1 MAAAPPMALAV
12 LGLELAVAAGADPVL
27 VAALAAVPAAPA
39 VPEVGAQKRPL
50 GAVDRLKS
58 TATAVLMGP
67 TDLLHQNRIE
77 QRRLRSGDED
87 PAGQLLGQ
95 NRCPPFPGAAARKQF

>member
-1 MAAAPPMALAV
+1 MALAV
-12 LGLELAVAAGADPVL
+12 LGLELAAAVAAGADPVL

-50 GAVDRLKS
+50 GAVGRLKS

-67 TDLLHQNRIE
+67 TDLLHQNRVLI
-77 QRRLRSGDED
+77 
-87 PAGQLLGQ
+87 
-95 NRCPPFPGAAARKQF
+95 AA

>member
-1 MAAAPPMALAV
+1 MALAV

-58 TATAVLMGP
+58 TATAVL
-67 TDLLHQNRIE
+67 TSQAD
-77 QRRLRSGDED
+77 
-87 PAGQLLGQ
+87 
-95 NRCPPFPGAAARKQF
+95 